1 MWAFSTLVSSCWSI
15 AHWSGEKNGW
25 TTRELQCHPLKHY
38 IFVAHKNVRCFS
50 KFNLQYQ
57 YTTSYLHEKT
67 SCRSVA
73 SILKKNSDGRP
84 GATDLQLQ
92 QSIPD
97 NHFNSPPGPD
107 IKNITKEG
115 VGKSWIIT
123 LRRKDFL
130 NSKYRHLTKTT

>member
-1 MWAFSTLVSSCWSI
+1 MGVLYACIKLLIYSSLVW
-15 AHWSGEKNGW
+15 GKNGW
-25 TTRELQCHPLKHY
+25 TTRELQCHPLKHC
-38 IFVAHKNVRCFS
+38 IFVVHKNVGCFS

-57 YTTSYLHEKT
+57 YTTSYLHDKT